1 MHAFKHL
8 AGVYA
13 AAVTP
18 LSQTDQF
25 APQDLPPLLAFLAQR
40 GCHGALILGTTGEG
54 PSFSITERLAIYRA
68 AVQVRQKYPDFR
80 LLAGTGT
87 PSLEDTIHLTR
98 AAFELGFNGV
108 VVLPP
113 YFYRKATLEGLYNWY
128 AALIQRAVPAGGAL
142 LGYHIPSVS
151 GVALP
156 LELLARLQEAFP
168 ERFAGLKDS
177 SSDPEHA
184 RLLGERFGDELLV
197 LSGNDALLSHAL
209 DQHASGCITAL
220 ANLAAPDLRQVWDAH
235 LAGKIRQAAQA
246 RLSYQR
252 KVLDRYPPAPPL
264 IKALLARQHGFPEW
278 AVRAPLLAIAPEIGA
293 QAALEMEDFPMEIS
307 GAEL

>member
-1 MHAFKHL
+1 MHAFQHL

-18 LSQTDQF
+18 LTHPDQF
-25 APQDLPPLLAFLAQR
+25 FPQDLPPLLAFLAQR

-54 PSFSITERLAIYRA
+54 PSFSIAERLEIYRTA
-68 AVQVRQKYPDFR
+68 IQVRQDVPDFR

-98 AAFELGFNGV
+98 AAFELGFDGV

-128 AALIQRAVPAGGAL
+128 AALIQRAVPSGGAL

-156 LELLARLQEAFP
+156 LELLARLREAFP
-168 ERFAGLKDS
+168 ENFAGLKDS

-184 RLLGERFGDELLV
+184 RQLGERFRDELLV
-197 LSGNDALLSHAL
+197 FSGNDALLSHAL
-209 DQHASGCITAL
+209 DVHASGCITAL
-220 ANLAAPDLRQVWDAH
+220 ANLASPDLRQVWDAH
-235 LAGKIRQAAQA
+235 LAGISRQTAQA
-246 RLSYQR
+246 RLVYQR
-252 KVLDRYPPAPPL
+252 KVLERYPPAPPL

-278 AVRAPLLAIAPEIGA
+278 DVRAPLLALAPEFAA
-293 QAALEMEDFPMEIS
+293 QAAVEMENLPLELS
-307 GAEL
+307 GAES